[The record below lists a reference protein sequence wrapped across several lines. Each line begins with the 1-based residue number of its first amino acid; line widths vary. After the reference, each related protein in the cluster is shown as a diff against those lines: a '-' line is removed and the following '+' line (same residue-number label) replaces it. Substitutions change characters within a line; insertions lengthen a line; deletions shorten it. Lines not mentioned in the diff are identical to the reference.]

1 MPLMYKQVSVPA
13 GGSAT
18 PLVGDQFEFV
28 GRPSFVE
35 FGIVAEA
42 TGVLATIFSGADLLQ
57 QEGPVNIRAAG
68 VPPTYPDDFL
78 LNDVAGGGDRLSVQ
92 LRNTAGAAII
102 VRISVRITP
111 L

>member
-1 MPLMYKQVSVPA
+1 MPVIYKQTSIPA

-18 PLVGDQFEFV
+18 PLVGDQFEFI
-28 GRPSFVE
+28 GQPAAIE

-42 TGVLATIFSGADLLQ
+42 TGVLATVYSGSDLLQ

-68 VPPTYPDDFL
+68 VPPTYPDDFVL
-78 LNDVAGGGDRLSVQ
+78 QDVAGMGDRLSVQ
-92 LRNTAGAAII
+92 LRNTSGAAII
-102 VRISVRITP
+102 VRTMARITY